1 MRESLQRSVSHL
13 PALGLRVKVKMLT
26 DLDMAELAAQ
36 AELRKEL
43 QTAGF
48 MPPGLALPNAPGS
61 ARKQPLR

>member
-1 MRESLQRSVSHL
+1 M

>member
-1 MRESLQRSVSHL
+1 MQRSVSHL

-61 ARKQPLR
+61 ARKQPPGEA